1 MLFLVTF
8 GWQVPGLPIF
18 NAAVFLEDKSEAINV
33 SHDTVVLPY
42 FVPST
47 VGSQLRC
54 WNCTDYGAEEDTAFS
69 WSFWVSSLSYRTVW
83 LHLQEQWE
91 KPHHTG
97 VIVDAIQ
104 ILFSSW
110 QLHTIDKMKA
120 KELTWGCNKVILNK
134 CKLYWNKNIIGIWRL
149 LLEMSPVSA
158 YKVSY
163 EQCSLW
169 AVLHIPQQSQA
180 CWFALA
186 GYNKWRRKAFWKP
199 LTILWEE
206 EVLPPSCLF
215 SYRSFQ
221 TLFPTETLD
230 GTCSDAGGSQ
240 PPSWARYF
248 HAGGRL
254 LGGSRV
260 PQVQV
265 AEGHGE

>member
-1 MLFLVTF
+1 M
-8 GWQVPGLPIF
+8 
-18 NAAVFLEDKSEAINV
+18 
-33 SHDTVVLPY
+33 
-42 FVPST
+42 
-47 VGSQLRC
+47 
-54 WNCTDYGAEEDTAFS
+54 
-69 WSFWVSSLSYRTVW
+69 SSLSYRTVW

-91 KPHHTG
+91 KPHHTR
-97 VIVDAIQ
+97 VIVDAIR

-158 YKVSY
+158 HKVSY

-230 GTCSDAGGSQ
+230 GTCSDADGSQ
-240 PPSWARYF
+240 PPSRARYF

-254 LGGSRV
+254 LGGSHV
-260 PQVQV
+260 PRVQV
-265 AEGHGE
+265 AESHGE